1 MRLLVSY
8 VVTCSLFFSPLAQGQ
23 VNAKKQSIRL
33 QSYFINPSVD
43 LSWMTENE
51 RAAYVAY
58 LYSLRMLVET
68 ELSADMVIV
77 VEPQEVKPTTTSKLE
92 SWFQLLSP
100 IIKIDQASAWA
111 LQLLPVAG
119 SLVLKAVAKMGSKT
133 VKIASEKAV
142 PALANSKGALKDRV
156 KNATDVNFREIVPN
170 VASGSVSGNSAKY
183 VSVVAVA
190 AASSAVQVATIS
202 NDENE
207 NKLKSG
213 KNSAAGIVTDLSD
226 TGSAK
231 TIMKKDD
238 PRDLEPIV
246 NREGLFCLFGG
257 HASSYVK
264 RGEKF
269 VCPAPVSTV
278 NNPICKDKTA
288 PSFYCQSMGLS
299 QSVSSDEASKKLCI
313 SITAGRG
320 LLDLTVRC
328 KDAFISEFLPYVR
341 SVNPNEIKKLQDEIS
356 AGLTALE
363 VKKGI
368 ADIGFLE
375 YCSGG
380 SNKVNSGRQTK
391 PCQAVLQIVAEV
403 QKYPAIAKG
412 AETSRG
418 DLREAPSTNSIT
430 PAGSKN

>member
-1 MRLLVSY
+1 MRLALSYLVI
-8 VVTCSLFFSPLAQGQ
+8 TSLFFSPLAQGQ
-23 VNAKKQSIRL
+23 VTAKKQSVRL
-33 QSYFINPSVD
+33 QDYFINPAVD

-68 ELSADMVIV
+68 ELSANMVIV
-77 VEPQEVKPTTTSKLE
+77 VETQEAKAKTTSKLE
-92 SWFQLLSP
+92 SLFQLLGP
-100 IIKIDQASAWA
+100 IIKIDQAEAVA
-111 LQLLPVAG
+111 LTVLRVAG
-119 SLVLKAVAKMGSKT
+119 SLIAKAYPKMGSQT
-133 VKIASEKAV
+133 AKIASEKAGST
-142 PALANSKGALKDRV
+142 LANSKGALKNRT
-156 KNATDVNFREIVPN
+156 KNATDVDYRDIPTDGIKSGAL
-170 VASGSVSGNSAKY
+170 ASSAKY

-190 AASSAVQVATIS
+190 ASSVMEVATLGD
-202 NDENE
+202 DESVKNLKDSKTAGVVSATDFSDAVSRKMMVKKNE
-207 NKLKSG
+207 
-213 KNSAAGIVTDLSD
+213 
-226 TGSAK
+226 
-231 TIMKKDD
+231 
-238 PRDLEPIV
+238 PRDLEPIA

-257 HASSYVK
+257 HASNYIK

-278 NNPICKDKTA
+278 NNPICKDKSA

-299 QSVSSDEASKKLCI
+299 ESVKSDEASKKLCI

-328 KDAFISEFLPYVR
+328 KEAFIGEFLPHVQ
-341 SVNPNEIKKLQDEIS
+341 SVNPIEIKKLQNEIS

-363 VKKGI
+363 LKKGI

-380 SNKVNSGRQTK
+380 SNKVNRGRQTK
-391 PCQAVLQIVAEV
+391 PCQAVLQMVDEI

-412 AETSRG
+412 AEISGDASRH
-418 DLREAPSTNSIT
+418 EPSKNSNT
-430 PAGSKN
+430 PAGSTN